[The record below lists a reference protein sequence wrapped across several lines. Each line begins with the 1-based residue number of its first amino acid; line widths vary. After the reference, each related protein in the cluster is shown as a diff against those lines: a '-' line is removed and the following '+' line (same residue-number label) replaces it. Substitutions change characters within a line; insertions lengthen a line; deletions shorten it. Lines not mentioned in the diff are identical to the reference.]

1 MRFGNLSTT
10 AMMMAAVLASVGCDG
25 VESPFAPEFGVEEPP
40 RLSVSAEPP
49 SVEEPPAAAI
59 DVPPPS
65 DGETADPLVTPGVWR
80 VQPGEPEAV
89 MLRGSTSI
97 TTDCRTVSPLI
108 VVDGVVLPEGSHL
121 SDIRGLDIEHVEIVK
136 GPAATYLYGPRARNG
151 AIDIQTRHGTQATIL
166 NGLKPR

>member
-1 MRFGNLSTT
+1 MRFGNLSAS

-25 VESPFAPEFGVEEPP
+25 VESPFAPDFGVEEPP

-49 SVEEPPAAAI
+49 SVEEPSAAAI

-65 DGETADPLVTPGVWR
+65 DGETADPSASPVAEQPGVEE
-80 VQPGEPEAV
+80 PG

-97 TTDCRTVSPLI
+97 STQCRSMPPLI

-121 SDIRGLDIEHVEIVK
+121 SAIRTLDIEHVEIVK
-136 GPAATYLYGPRARNG
+136 GPAAVALYGPRAQNG
-151 AIDIQTRHGTQATIL
+151 AIDIQTKHGTQATLL

>member
-10 AMMMAAVLASVGCDG
+10 TMMMAAALASVACDG
-25 VESPFAPEFGVEEPP
+25 AESPLAPDFGVEEPP

-49 SVEEPPAAAI
+49 STEEPPAAAI

-65 DGETADPLVTPGVWR
+65 DGETADLSASPVAE
-80 VQPGEPEAV
+80 QPGEPEAV
-89 MLRGSTSI
+89 MLRGPTSI
-97 TTDCRTVSPLI
+97 TTDCRTMSPLI

-121 SDIRGLDIEHVEIVK
+121 SAIRTLDIEHVEIVK
-136 GPAATYLYGPRARNG
+136 GPAAVALYGPSAQNG
-151 AIDIQTRHGTQATIL
+151 AIDIQTKRATQGTIL